1 MASPMPGNL
10 VMVKWSNWGEQLAKV
25 VSSSYQTFA
34 AGGALVG
41 LKVLKWRANSRR
53 WTKHAISIP
62 ASEFLR
68 MATEQD
74 VKARGA

>member
-1 MASPMPGNL
+1 MTSPMPGNL
-10 VMVKWSNWGEQLAKV
+10 VMVRYSTRGEQLAKV
-25 VSSSYQTFA
+25 ASSTYQTFD
-34 AGGALVG
+34 AGGGLVG
-41 LKVLKWRANSRR
+41 LKVYKWRASSRR

-62 ASEFLR
+62 PSEFLR